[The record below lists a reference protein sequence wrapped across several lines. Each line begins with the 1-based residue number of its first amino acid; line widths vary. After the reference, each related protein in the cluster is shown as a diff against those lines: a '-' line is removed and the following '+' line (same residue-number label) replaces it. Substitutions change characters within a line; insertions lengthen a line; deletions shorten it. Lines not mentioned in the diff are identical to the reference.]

1 MWYEKI
7 QSDYIV
13 VRKKYQ
19 TKIERFYLDL
29 TGTKNFNFY
38 L

>member
-1 MWYEKI
+1 MWNKKI

-13 VRKKYQ
+13 MRKKFQ

-29 TGTKNFNFY
+29 SVTKNFNFY